1 MEWKAKID
9 NPIIEWKIKIDNPI
23 HEMEDKNSFLG

>member
-23 HEMEDKNSFLG
+23 HGMEDKN